1 MGLTRHSIGTAI
13 FVAFLAMG
21 VIIAG
26 LGACGYDVLASAG
39 SMVTSTYDG
48 PLMAINY
55 ARAASVD
62 FVQMQQGVLRHRMAA
77 PQDYAAID
85 RDIADLADTFFA
97 DLDIAQA
104 RSSAQDE
111 RVVTAQIRGLVRQ
124 WQAVRKQGPASGDN
138 AKLDAL
144 GKRIMDRF
152 DMLIELNTDHSF
164 VGRRKAV
171 WLIGYFKYA
180 TLGVTLGAL
189 LLALTITVLLTRKI
203 MRPLSAAVSV
213 ADRIAAGELQ
223 TPIPKG
229 ARDETGILL
238 NSMTVMQAN
247 ICAMMERE
255 TARAQSAE
263 TRLVHALQSSREG
276 VLLIGSDGRVLL
288 MNDQVRGFF
297 PNIASQLFVGMEFAA
312 AAGLVEAELDDGGR
326 IPTLRELGIG
336 RNGGRSGSAERRLL
350 DGRWLRITGSQ
361 GADGAFIFFLTDFTA
376 IKEREENVRAAKLAA
391 EAASA
396 AKSRFL
402 TNMSH
407 ELRTPL
413 NAIIGFSE
421 IISRG
426 TFGPVG
432 NARYSEY
439 ATDILRSGKH
449 LLDIINSVLDLSRS
463 EAGKL
468 TLRTEEVDLR
478 FVLRDCARML
488 QELCNAGGLALCNA
502 EPAEPV
508 IVAGEKAKLR
518 QIFLNLLSNAVK
530 FTQPGGRID
539 IAVRLT
545 GDLVSVEIAD
555 SGIGMS
561 ADDIAVALTPFGQV
575 DNRLARRYDGTGL
588 GLPLTKTLVDLHG
601 GTLAIDSEP
610 HVGTV
615 VRVNFARLREA
626 AGEGRAAI
634 AS

>member
-1 MGLTRHSIGTAI
+1 MRLTRHSIGTAI

-21 VIIAG
+21 AIIAV
-26 LGACGYDVLASAG
+26 LGACGYAVLSSAG

-62 FVQMQQGVLRHRMAA
+62 FVQMQQGVLRYRMAA
-77 PQDYAAID
+77 PRDYAGID
-85 RDIADLADTFFA
+85 RDVADLADTFFA

-104 RSSAQDE
+104 RSGAQDE
-111 RVVTAQIRGLVRQ
+111 RVVIAQIRDFVRQ
-124 WQAVRKQGPASGDN
+124 WQAVRKQGPALGNN
-138 AKLDAL
+138 ARLDAL

-152 DMLIELNTDHSF
+152 DMLIELNADHSF

-180 TLGVTLGAL
+180 TLGMTLGAL
-189 LLALTITVLLTRKI
+189 MLALAITALLTRKI
-203 MRPLSAAVSV
+203 MVPLSAAVSV

-229 ARDETGILL
+229 GRDETGILL
-238 NSMTVMQAN
+238 NSMTVMQDN
-247 ICAMMERE
+247 IRAMMEQE

-276 VLLIGSDGRVLL
+276 VLLIGSDGRILL

-312 AAGLVEAELDDGGR
+312 AAGLAAAELDDGAR

-336 RNGGRSGSAERRLL
+336 RHAGTSGSAERRLV
-350 DGRWLRITGSQ
+350 DGRWLRITGSL
-361 GADGAFIFFLTDFTA
+361 GADGTFIFFLTDFTA
-376 IKEREENVRAAKLAA
+376 IREREENARAARVAA

-421 IISRG
+421 MISG
-426 TFGPVG
+426 EILGPLGIV
-432 NARYSEY
+432 RYREY
-439 ATDILRSGKH
+439 ATDILRSGRH

-468 TLRTEEVDLR
+468 TLRKEDVDLR

-488 QELCNAGGLALCNA
+488 QEMCNAGGLTLSNA
-502 EPAEPV
+502 EPAETV

-530 FTQPGGRID
+530 FTPPGGSIA

-545 GDLVSVEIAD
+545 DEIVSVEISD

-601 GTLAIDSEP
+601 GTLAIESEP

-615 VRVNFARLREA
+615 VRVNFSRVREGA
-626 AGEGRAAI
+626 HSELAAI